1 MRARPDP
8 PITWF
13 DRFALAFA
21 GALFGVLTLAG
32 YVVAGFFIMPSPSL
46 GLAAAFSSRLGLAFI
61 AGCAVLGAVLGP
73 KTLAEFFSLLWGTH
87 PAWESRRVNGVAVWL
102 VVLGVAAFVAWRV
115 TR

>member
-21 GALFGVLTLAG
+21 GALFGLLTLAG
-32 YVVAGFFIMPSPSL
+32 YVIAGFFLMPSPSL
-46 GLAAAFSSRLGLAFI
+46 GLAAAFSSRPGLAFI
-61 AGCAVLGAVLGP
+61 AVCAALGAVLGP
-73 KTLAEFFSLLWGTH
+73 TRLAEFFSLLWGTH
-87 PAWESRRVNGVAVWL
+87 PAWESRRLSGVVAWL